1 MIDIIRRRIRN
12 NKEKQMNRKYL
23 AVTIV
28 MLSCVMMV
36 ALSSCNLITTDKD
49 RFYVDEDNRLKMIDI
64 EKTGPDIVVPEKVG
78 DNVIRKIYLYDPY
91 YSKINSIDVSNVSE
105 LEYFRLKLLGGS
117 IHSKLKRLDFSKNK
131 KLRYVI
137 VNGTKALKEITFS
150 ENCQSISLYN
160 TSVKELDFKLL
171 KKLEDFTYCHGPL
184 ESIDFSNNTNLEQVD
199 IENTNVKAVD
209 IKMLKKLRCFTYHGI
224 SLEELD
230 ISNNPNLEI
239 VEVYNTNVKALDV
252 SRNPKLKRIEVD
264 EGTEIIGETNA
275 EIIYWTKE
283 EIERVK
289 EKSKDN

>member
-1 MIDIIRRRIRN
+1 M
-12 NKEKQMNRKYL
+12 KKYV

-49 RFYVDEDNRLKMIDI
+49 RFFVDKDNRLTMIDI

-78 DNVIRKIYLYDPY
+78 DNVIRNIYLYDPY

-117 IHSKLKRLDFSKNK
+117 IYSKLKRLDFSKNK
-131 KLRYVI
+131 KLRHVI
-137 VNGTKALKEITFS
+137 VNGTKALEEITFS

-160 TSVKELDFKLL
+160 TSVKELDLKSM
-171 KKLEDFTYCHGPL
+171 KKLKYFDYSNGPL
-184 ESIDFSNNTNLEQVD
+184 ESIDLSNNTNLDQVW
-199 IENTNVKAVD
+199 IKNTNVKAVD
-209 IKMLKKLRCFTYHGI
+209 IKKLKKLKSIRFYGVP
-224 SLEELD
+224 LEELD
-230 ISNNPNLEI
+230 ISNNPNL
-239 VEVYNTNVKALDV
+239 VAVRTYNTNLKVLDV
-252 SRNPKLKRIEVD
+252 SNNPKLEFIEVD

-275 EIIYWTKE
+275 EIKYWTKE
-283 EIERVK
+283 DIERLE

>member
-1 MIDIIRRRIRN
+1 
-12 NKEKQMNRKYL
+12 MNRKYL

-49 RFYVDEDNRLKMIDI
+49 RFFVDKDNRLTMIDI

-137 VNGTKALKEITFS
+137 VNGTKALEEITFS

-160 TSVKELDFKLL
+160 TSVKELDLNSV
-171 KKLEDFTYCHGPL
+171 KKLKYFDYINGP
-184 ESIDFSNNTNLEQVD
+184 
-199 IENTNVKAVD
+199 
-209 IKMLKKLRCFTYHGI
+209 
-224 SLEELD
+224 LEELD

-239 VEVYNTNVKALDV
+239 VEAYNTNVKALDV
-252 SRNPKLKRIEVD
+252 SRNPKLRRIEVD

-275 EIIYWTKE
+275 EIKYWTKE
-283 EIERVK
+283 DIERW
-289 EKSKDN
+289 EENRKDN